1 MLANSFAAQSALNL
15 STLEYQALWQKR
27 RDDASFIFNSEESFL
42 NREANAAIAAQNAA
56 IARSSA
62 NSSKKSSLFST
73 IGQVAAAVIPKLPFG
88 SDIRLKTNIEKI
100 GEFNSTID
108 LYRWEWNEVAEK
120 IGVNNPPTVGVLA
133 QELIEYRP
141 DLVLM
146 ADDGYFRVNYS
157 GLLS

>member
-1 MLANSFAAQSALNL
+1 MHLVSLLQINSYPSA
-15 STLEYQALWQKR
+15 SRTSGIFGALGSIAGGFI
-27 RDDASFIFNSEESFL
+27 AS
-42 NREANAAIAAQNAA
+42 
-56 IARSSA
+56 
-62 NSSKKSSLFST
+62 
-73 IGQVAAAVIPKLPFG
+73 G

-108 LYRWEWNEVAEK
+108 LYEWEWNEVAEK
-120 IGVNNPPTVGVLA
+120 IGVNNQPTVGVLA

-146 ADDGYFRVNYS
+146 ADDGYFRVNYG

>member
-1 MLANSFAAQSALNL
+1 MASNSFAAQA
-15 STLEYQALWQKR
+15 TLGLREKEYNALWQKR
-27 RDDASFIFNSEESFL
+27 RDDATFIFQSVESAL
-42 NREANAAIAAQNAA
+42 DREAATAALAQQAA
-56 IARSSA
+56 IARGNQSA
-62 NSSKKSSLFST
+62 ARTGGIFGA
-73 IGQVAAAVIPKLPFG
+73 IGSIAGGFLASQ

-100 GEFNSTID
+100 GEFNPVID

-120 IGVNNPPTVGVLA
+120 IGVDDQPTVGVLA

-141 DLVLM
+141 DLVMM

>member
-1 MLANSFAAQSALNL
+1 M
-15 STLEYQALWQKR
+15 
-27 RDDASFIFNSEESFL
+27 
-42 NREANAAIAAQNAA
+42 
-56 IARSSA
+56 
-62 NSSKKSSLFST
+62 
-73 IGQVAAAVIPKLPFG
+73 
-88 SDIRLKTNIEKI
+88 
-100 GEFNSTID
+100 ID

-120 IGVNNPPTVGVLA
+120 IGVDDQPTVGVLA